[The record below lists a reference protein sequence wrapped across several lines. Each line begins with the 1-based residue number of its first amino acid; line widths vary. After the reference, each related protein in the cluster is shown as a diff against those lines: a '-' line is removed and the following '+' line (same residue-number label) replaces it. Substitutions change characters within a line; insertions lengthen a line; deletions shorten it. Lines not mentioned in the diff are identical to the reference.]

1 MRISVLDA
9 NFELIGEFSI
19 YRSLIWDRR
28 YHEAGVFEIH
38 TAVEYFQL
46 LNSGRYVYR
55 HDRQDLGVIREVN
68 YEQTSNGARTAY
80 CKGYFAEALLN
91 NRVTIPGVNITGTP
105 EEIGRTLVQQFFI
118 TPSDTSRGFPQ
129 IKLGALSGLG
139 TSVTLQSTGDAI
151 GDKLYE
157 LERTQELSHRLV
169 FDFEDNTLTFE
180 VWAGLDR
187 TDDQEENSPATFSNA
202 FYNVKNVIYDRDTS
216 TAANFAYVAGEGEGD
231 DRTIVEVDGRDDP
244 GQERR
249 EIYVDARDLQRTYK
263 DANGSEHTYTEAQYQ
278 ALLQQRGL
286 EKLDEYAPVET
297 VNSDVDAAANLVY
310 MKDFDLGDLSTYQ
323 NQDVGIETVK
333 RITEIQEVY
342 EGSKSTLNITFGND
356 EMTSLTKIIR
366 RETT

>member
-68 YEQTSNGARTAY
+68 YKQTSNGARTAY

-249 EIYVDARDLQRTYK
+249 EIYVDARDLRRTYK

>member
-9 NFELIGEFSI
+9 DFELIGEFSI

-28 YHEAGVFEIH
+28 YHEAGVFEVH
-38 TAVEYFQL
+38 TAVEYFPL
-46 LNSGRYVYR
+46 LNSGQYVYR
-55 HDRQDLGVIREVN
+55 HDRQELGVIREVN
-68 YEQTSNGARTAY
+68 YEQTSNGARAAY

-105 EEIGRTLVQQFFI
+105 EEIGRALVQQFFI
-118 TPSDTSRGFPQ
+118 APSDTARKFPQ

-187 TDDQEENSPATFSNA
+187 TDDQEVNSPATFSNA
-202 FYNVKNVIYDRDTS
+202 FYNVKNVVYDRDTS
-216 TAANFAYVAGEGEGD
+216 AAANFAYVAGEGEGD

-263 DANGSEHTYTEAQYQ
+263 DANGTERTYTEAQYR

-286 EKLDEYAPVET
+286 EKLDEYAPVEA

-310 MKDFDLGDLSTYQ
+310 MEDFDLGDLSTYQ
-323 NQDVGIETVK
+323 NQDVGIETIK